1 MIRVIPKALPSSA
14 KSFGNLMLRYMNNR
28 GFIKMNRDIWQESWA
43 KNSCTVHL
51 FFWLAT
57 NANIEDNDCDGLKI
71 QRGQLL
77 TSIRGLSKA
86 TGISEQSVRTALKQL
101 CLTHHITQGVTQWV
115 TQGLTHPLTHSGT
128 LITICNYDRYS
139 GYFKEPNTPSNTPSN
154 TGSNTPSNTQP
165 NNDIRNNREYKEE
178 NKEIV
183 IEDKSSLSVSTDEQP
198 TTTKKKSSGGD
209 KVPKVIIV
217 GDKQIVTA
225 EFLAYWNSA
234 MDGRVIK
241 QINRITEKRAK
252 HIKIRLSN
260 FTPEEIYKVIDKAAI
275 SNFLNGRIGNR
286 GWIADFDWIFGNESN
301 FIKVLEG
308 RYDNVATPTQTSLFP
323 TTTNNN
329 NGLTQYNNGTVQ
341 QQFGGGQTYITNE
354 SEQRILKIGQR
365 GVNRAVQA
373 AIRDI
378 EERGGNEQIDVSTD
392 FEPV

>member
-1 MIRVIPKALPSSA
+1 MENK
-14 KSFGNLMLRYMNNR
+14 
-28 GFIKMNRDIWQESWA
+28 GFIKMYRDIWQESWA

-57 NANIEDNDCDGLKI
+57 NANIEDNECEGLKI

-77 TSIRGLSKA
+77 TSIRSLSKQ

-128 LITICNYDRYS
+128 LVTICDYDRYS
-139 GYFKEPNTPSNTPSN
+139 GFFNEPNTPSNTPSN
-154 TGSNTPSNTQP
+154 TGSNTPSNTP
-165 NNDIRNNREYKEE
+165 SNNDIRNNKEYKEE

-183 IEDKSSLSVSTDEQP
+183 IEDKSSLSVPTDEQS

-225 EFLAYWNSA
+225 ELLAYWNSA
-234 MDGRVIK
+234 MEGRVIK

-252 HIKIRLSN
+252 FIKIRLSN
-260 FTPEEIYKVIDKAAI
+260 FTPEEIFKAIDKAAI
-275 SNFLNGRIGNR
+275 SDFLNGRIGNR
-286 GWIADFDWIFGNESN
+286 GWTADFDWMFGNESN

-308 RYDNVATPTQTSLFP
+308 RYDNVATSTQTSLFP

-329 NGLTQYNNGTVQ
+329 NGLTQYNNGTIQ
-341 QQFGGGQTYITNE
+341 QQFGGTQSYYTKE
-354 SEQRILKIGQR
+354 SEQRVLGMGQR
-365 GVNRAVQA
+365 GFDRAFQA
-373 AIRDI
+373 AMRDI
-378 EERGGNEQIDVSTD
+378 EQKYEQQNGVDGDTEQI
-392 FEPV
+392 